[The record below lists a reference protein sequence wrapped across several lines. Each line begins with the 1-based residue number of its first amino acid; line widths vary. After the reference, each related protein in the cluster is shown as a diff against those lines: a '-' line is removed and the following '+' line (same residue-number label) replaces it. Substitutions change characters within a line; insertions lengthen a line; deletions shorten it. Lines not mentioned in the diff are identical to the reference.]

1 MCSKDQLERVLDEMQ
16 TGLSGIF
23 GSELEQVLLYGSYA
37 CGDQDEE
44 SDIDV
49 LALVDMPK
57 EQLARYRRPVNHMSS
72 DIDLKHDVFLS
83 IKLQDVDTFRR
94 YAEVLPFFQNV
105 IREGIRIG

>member
-16 TGLSGIF
+16 TGLSSIF

-37 CGDQDEE
+37 RGDQDEE

-57 EQLARYRRPVNHMSS
+57 EQLARYRRSVNHMSS

-94 YAEVLPFFQNV
+94 YAEVFPFFQNV
-105 IREGIRIG
+105 IREGIRIR